1 MTLLPLVFLLNGL
14 SVPVPEIDP
23 ADLSDTLQQAQQ
35 IAVSNPEQ
43 CIQLTESVQLLQ
55 ENPLLPGRS
64 TRSNSSGRLRDRVL
78 LRNSRQQIQALII
91 NGSCYALQE
100 RYTEALAALD
110 NAEQIANRQHF
121 DDLAGISLYR
131 QIIILGLDLNKPIP
145 AHHAWR
151 RLNVLLQN
159 NDLTNSELPV
169 YVGLLNSALA
179 IHRQLPELAR
189 EMLSQV
195 RTLLVTRPDP
205 QLAIWAEMLEG
216 DLLHITNQDEHSLL
230 SYHETLEQAQK
241 NNQLLLQLQLTTR
254 ISQLF
259 AQKQDLANA
268 IIYAEQALELTQ
280 QFANE
285 SWQADAI
292 IHLAQLKREARD
304 TNLALA
310 LLLNASGVYKHST
323 RPQDLARL
331 HLEIGKTYQQLHRY
345 NEAQTYLTAA
355 YELFQRERLPYYER
369 LSLLSLAEL
378 YTQQDNPTQ
387 AIVLLEQMLNT
398 PIPEQ
403 KNLETEMYR
412 LLSIAYENNQQFDQA
427 LLNYKLFTNSQ
438 HESATTEEPPQSDFF
453 ANYTR
458 LDQSQRLQE
467 LDNEKRRLDRELSWY
482 FKVGIS
488 AALLMTIL
496 GIALLWH
503 IRKIRRLRQ
512 EQQLLRQL
520 IDYDAVTNMGTS
532 LLLQKELGK
541 QQTSIWQ
548 PDGTASG
555 HPATTM
561 LLFRASGLTDLECR
575 VGLKKA
581 QSILRQVSHAIR
593 QRMPEQCRYYLLS
606 DRLLLCTLPED
617 TAAQYNEI
625 IVRIE
630 NRLGVIMRKY
640 GLNERV
646 ICGKVQYPFL
656 SKSVNALK
664 PVQTL
669 EVCGIALAGAMQL
682 SEKLGKNVWV
692 ELFAIDYQ
700 QAAFFNGELRTKTIE
715 AITKGLVKVNSSEM
729 QVSID
734 WNALLLPAQGKTETR

>member
-1 MTLLPLVFLLNGL
+1 MY
-14 SVPVPEIDP
+14 P
-23 ADLSDTLQQAQQ
+23 ADRVLCSCCRRIRYYPAE
-35 IAVSNPEQ
+35 APEAIRQ
-43 CIQLTESVQLLQ
+43 GDYGI
-55 ENPLLPGRS
+55 GF
-64 TRSNSSGRLRDRVL
+64 L

-310 LLLNASGVYKHST
+310 LLLTPPGSTST
-323 RPQDLARL
+323 RPARR
-331 HLEIGKTYQQLHRY
+331 IWPVCIWKFIKTYQQLHRY

-355 YELFQRERLPYYER
+355 YELFQREHLG
-369 LSLLSLAEL
+369 
-378 YTQQDNPTQ
+378 
-387 AIVLLEQMLNT
+387 
-398 PIPEQ
+398 PIT
-403 KNLETEMYR
+403 N
-412 LLSIAYENNQQFDQA
+412 AYPCY
-427 LLNYKLFTNSQ
+427 LWPSFTHSRI
-438 HESATTEEPPQSDFF
+438 
-453 ANYTR
+453 TR
-458 LDQSQRLQE
+458 P
-467 LDNEKRRLDRELSWY
+467 RR
-482 FKVGIS
+482 
-488 AALLMTIL
+488 
-496 GIALLWH
+496 
-503 IRKIRRLRQ
+503 
-512 EQQLLRQL
+512 
-520 IDYDAVTNMGTS
+520 
-532 LLLQKELGK
+532 
-541 QQTSIWQ
+541 
-548 PDGTASG
+548 
-555 HPATTM
+555 
-561 LLFRASGLTDLECR
+561 
-575 VGLKKA
+575 
-581 QSILRQVSHAIR
+581 
-593 QRMPEQCRYYLLS
+593 
-606 DRLLLCTLPED
+606 
-617 TAAQYNEI
+617 
-625 IVRIE
+625 
-630 NRLGVIMRKY
+630 
-640 GLNERV
+640 
-646 ICGKVQYPFL
+646 
-656 SKSVNALK
+656 
-664 PVQTL
+664 
-669 EVCGIALAGAMQL
+669 
-682 SEKLGKNVWV
+682 
-692 ELFAIDYQ
+692 
-700 QAAFFNGELRTKTIE
+700 
-715 AITKGLVKVNSSEM
+715 
-729 QVSID
+729 
-734 WNALLLPAQGKTETR
+734 